1 MIWGMKKALIAP
13 FGILIIPGVALA
25 ASDNLQSFL
34 SGLAGFFNSTV
45 VPILFALAF
54 LFFLINATRYFI
66 IGGDKEAERAKARTF
81 ATWGIIAF
89 VLMVSIWG
97 IVHLIIAGLG
107 IEFWQAQQFPCP
119 DFLPVDECQE
129 DPDNGIFGI

>member
-25 ASDNLQSFL
+25 ASHNLQSFL

-66 IGGDKEAERAKARTF
+66 IGGDKETERAKARTF

-97 IVHLIIAGLG
+97 IVHLIIAGFG
-107 IEFWQAQQFPCP
+107 IDNSGPICP
-119 DFLPVDECQE
+119 DFLPGTSGPGSNCLT
-129 DPDNGIFGI
+129 PPIT

>member
-97 IVHLIIAGLG
+97 IVNLLVNGFG
-107 IEFWQAQQFPCP
+107 IDNSGPICP
-119 DFLPVDECQE
+119 DFLPGTSG
-129 DPDNGIFGI
+129 P